1 MGVYVF
7 VFIYCKLNKL
17 LVIFLIIFLIL
28 SFLEG
33 DFDEVEMNYD
43 VLLVEVS

>member
-17 LVIFLIIFLIL
+17 LVIFDFFLIL

>member
-1 MGVYVF
+1 M
-7 VFIYCKLNKL
+7 
-17 LVIFLIIFLIL
+17 IIFLIL